1 MKMQKIVILCAVLT
15 VLAGCG
21 QRGNLHFP
29 EDPVTNKKLI
39 AAQTPEQDAAAAQ

>member
-21 QRGNLHFP
+21 QRGGLYFP
-29 EDPVTNKKLI
+29 D
-39 AAQTPEQDAAAAQ
+39 DAGANEKPAETQMQ